1 MADLLKKIKA
11 IINGLRGG
19 QMVVELI
26 TKEALAHLR
35 EDFGW

>member
-1 MADLLKKIKA
+1 MLKEIKA
-11 IINGLRGG
+11 IITVGGG
-19 QMVVELI
+19 QMVVGLI